1 MTQNAEMQKMQI
13 FDFLQIK
20 KKTEMEIFAFC
31 ARTFELIRI

>member
-20 KKTEMEIFAFC
+20 KKQKWKYLRFVP
-31 ARTFELIRI
+31 ELLN